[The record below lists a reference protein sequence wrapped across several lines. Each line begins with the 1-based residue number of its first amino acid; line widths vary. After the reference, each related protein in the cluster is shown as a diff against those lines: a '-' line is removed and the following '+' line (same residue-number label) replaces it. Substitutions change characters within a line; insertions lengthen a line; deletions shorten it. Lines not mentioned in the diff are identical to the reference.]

1 MWKFAVSIYVYK
13 IKIPICVILP
23 GTVFLVTGLSASFSN
38 NQQFLDALP
47 SSMGASSTGFSFDRE
62 VITPTDCD
70 QETPSFLLM
79 NCCTWCLFSTEHLL
93 KLYLHQWYWE
103 EHRQFYCLHLC
114 SIIIFLETEGATHL
128 LKADDTWE
136 SNSCKLDLQRHQG
149 TRKKNL
155 YKKPNKYFCTLLHQ

>member
-23 GTVFLVTGLSASFSN
+23 GTVFVVTGLSASFSN

-79 NCCTWCLFSTEHLL
+79 NCCTWCLFLLSISWSFISISDIEKSTDNSIVSIYALL
-93 KLYLHQWYWE
+93 
-103 EHRQFYCLHLC
+103 
-114 SIIIFLETEGATHL
+114 
-128 LKADDTWE
+128 
-136 SNSCKLDLQRHQG
+136 
-149 TRKKNL
+149 
-155 YKKPNKYFCTLLHQ
+155 